1 MRNEVLRDVL
11 AGCAGVLAVAAAIGL
26 PNASAPAHQQA
37 PLPTQHVVLLP
48 KFSYTGPSA
57 YTVSPPAPA
66 RSAPHV
72 RITTGP

>member
-26 PNASAPAHQQA
+26 PNASAPAQQQA
-37 PLPTQHVVLLP
+37 RLPAQHIVLLP
-48 KFSYTGPSA
+48 KYSHTGPSVSQ
-57 YTVSPPAPA
+57 VSPPAPA
-66 RSAPHV
+66 RSAPQV

>member
-26 PNASAPAHQQA
+26 PTASAPTQQQA
-37 PLPTQHVVLLP
+37 PVPAQRYVLLP
-48 KFSYTGPSA
+48 KFSP
-57 YTVSPPAPA
+57 VAPKA
-66 RSAPHV
+66 PSAPHV